1 MSYTPKKENIIK
13 LNDWTYK
20 TSVTEE
26 LQKFHKK
33 NVYERYDKGE
43 EEVKE
48 GLYKE
53 LCSQRIVFWY
63 AQRNIE
69 SDTIAKNPTKE
80 NAENRMKELR
90 KLGDC
95 TPVIFGAMV
104 NYLKDDLEHIKNLGH
119 TEAYSYLCNIL
130 DESNKLVTPAPCF
143 GFQYRGD
150 INHFYNQCLE
160 HKVISSTNSLES
172 FKIAFEGCDYR
183 GEEPLKWTTK
193 YKNHIVYLFDL
204 LLKKKLIHTH
214 IEKDDIYIE
223 INYNESIGV
232 LIGKT
237 NVQVGKI
244 RAGMTQYRSKPSKAD
259 YIENLVDSLN
269 KK

>member
-13 LNDWTYK
+13 MNDFIYK

-80 NAENRMKELR
+80 NTENRMKELR

-119 TEAYSYLCNIL
+119 TEAYSYLCNVL
-130 DESNKLVTPAPCF
+130 DESNKLVTPTPF
-143 GFQYRGD
+143 ETFKFKGD
-150 INHFYNQCLE
+150 VSNFYKQCIE
-160 HKVISSTNSLES
+160 YEVIDSETSLDS
-172 FKIAFEGCDYR
+172 FKIAFDGGDLR
-183 GEEPLKWTTK
+183 GFDDFVFKFKQDNHCVYFFDQLDEKNLINYSYVNNNRVIEHLGNIKNVHSK
-193 YKNHIVYLFDL
+193 RDNYKN
-204 LLKKKLIHTH
+204 
-214 IEKDDIYIE
+214 
-223 INYNESIGV
+223 
-232 LIGKT
+232 
-237 NVQVGKI
+237 
-244 RAGMTQYRSKPSKAD
+244 SKSGTPKGID
-259 YIENLVDSLN
+259 YINELIKSL
-269 KK
+269 K